1 MLELYAN
8 VSAVSIVAAT
18 IVTHTVSASSLD
30 SVMLMVSD
38 CVSSMVLAIYY
49 EVAEPRLVE
58 GYICVDSECRSL
70 RLSSKFEVLI

>member
-1 MLELYAN
+1 
-8 VSAVSIVAAT
+8 
-18 IVTHTVSASSLD
+18 
-30 SVMLMVSD
+30 
-38 CVSSMVLAIYY
+38 MVLAIYY